1 MRERGGGWG
10 LRKTLHQ
17 ISYNVFWA
25 TRASKLPHYNNYDM
39 MILYYTS
46 DLDTIYYMYLF
57 RVISVGF
64 LKVSLSCHW
73 YERVLDIVRLE

>member
-1 MRERGGGWG
+1 
-10 LRKTLHQ
+10 
-17 ISYNVFWA
+17 
-25 TRASKLPHYNNYDM
+25 M

-73 YERVLDIVRLE
+73 YERVLDIVRLEQGLQYLTGTQRVHVERCQYKDMLRGSKKWCLL